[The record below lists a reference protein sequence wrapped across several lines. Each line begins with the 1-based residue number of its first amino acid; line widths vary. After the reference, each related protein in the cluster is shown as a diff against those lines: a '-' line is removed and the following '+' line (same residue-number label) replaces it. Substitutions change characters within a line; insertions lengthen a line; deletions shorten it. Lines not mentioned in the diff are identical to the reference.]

1 MLFCL
6 VILRCFEN
14 LHFPLISAVHIE
26 ETGLR
31 RLQELWQVAT
41 DFHKTRAN

>member
-6 VILRCFEN
+6 VILRRFEI
-14 LHFPLISAVHIE
+14 LDFPLILAVHIE

-31 RLQELWQVAT
+31 RLQKLWQVAT